1 MKIVLYEGEIS
12 ADVLGA
18 YESEFELLPSM
29 MVAIPSRL
37 LKNFGRAGFGK
48 GTTFSR
54 AVKSFKTSRAS
65 APEVRFR

>member
-1 MKIVLYEGEIS
+1 MTKSEN
-12 ADVLGA
+12 A
-18 YESEFELLPSM
+18 ESTPV
-29 MVAIPSRL
+29 VAEAVVASRL